1 MKFQA
6 FVVCLLLLAFR
17 NRSYADEPKV
27 SVLDNKGEKISINI
41 GVILDMRTWE
51 GKIVHSCIKMAVS
64 DFYRLN
70 QGYRTRIALHVRD
83 SGGDSLHS
91 IAAALDLLENVEV
104 QAIII
109 PKISNEELFLARLG
123 DRVNVPLL
131 SFSSISS
138 PNEHPYFVQ
147 VAEDEDT
154 QFHGIAAFLK
164 AFRWK
169 SFVFLYE
176 DNADARQAQ
185 TYIHD
190 ILQENHLNLAYQTAI
205 SLQVT
210 DNQIINELHKLMEM
224 KASIIL
230 IHLSPSLASK
240 VFLNAKILGMMSK
253 GFAWIVT
260 SKTMNLLDWEDSSVY
275 ESMQGVIGFRYYI
288 PPSSK
293 VRNLTLRLRREF
305 QHNESNMEI
314 RGLNVFGLWAYD
326 AASVLAEAVE
336 RVGIELSQNSSAG
349 AQPKQLS
356 FATLKV
362 SNMGSDILSKI
373 VNSTFTGL
381 LGKFQLSYGKSVLE
395 MYEVLNVIGNG
406 ERRVGFWTSAH
417 GLTEKMNPSINSSLG
432 ILETIIWPG
441 FSSTAPK
448 KRWLLQKSGKSFRI
462 AVPENGT
469 FPELL
474 NWDYDQQR
482 GATTVSGFCIDVFR
496 AAVDRLPYK
505 ISFEYI
511 PFDAD
516 HYSYNDLINQVY
528 EQKYDAAVGDITIL
542 SNRSLYVDFTLPFSE
557 LGLGI
562 IVKLNDRDPWFFLK
576 PLNIY
581 LWITSA
587 CFFFLTGFIIW
598 LIEHRMNEEFQG
610 SPAQQIGTAL
620 SFAASTLVYAH
631 SILSLLLFEINK
643 LQTKMVS
650 DNLFA
655 CDYFLFFIFYFFVQE
670 RI

>member
-6 FVVCLLLLAFR
+6 FVVCLLLLAFL
-17 NRSYADEPKV
+17 NHRSYADEPKV
-27 SVLDNKGEKISINI
+27 SLLDNNSEKISINI
-41 GVILDMRTWE
+41 GVILDMGTWE
-51 GKIVHSCIKMAVS
+51 GKVVHSCIKMAVS

-70 QGYRTRIALHVRD
+70 GGYRTRIALHVRD
-83 SGGDSLHS
+83 SGGDSLRS

-147 VAEDEDT
+147 VAEDENT

-164 AFRWK
+164 ALRWK

-190 ILQENHLNLAYQTAI
+190 ILQENHLNVAYQTAI
-205 SLQVT
+205 SLQAT

-230 IHLSPSLASK
+230 IHLSSSLASK
-240 VFLNAKILGMMSK
+240 VFLNAKILGMMTK

-275 ESMQGVIGFRYYI
+275 ESMEGVIGFRYYI
-288 PPSSK
+288 PPSNNT
-293 VRNLTLRLRREF
+293 RNLTLRLRREF

-314 RGLNVFGLWAYD
+314 RELNVFGLWAYD

-349 AQPKQLS
+349 AEPKQLG

-362 SNMGSDILSKI
+362 SNSGSDILSKI
-373 VNSTFTGL
+373 VSSTFTGL
-381 LGKFQLSYGKSVLE
+381 LGKFQLSFGKSVLE

-417 GLTEKMNPSINSSLG
+417 GLTEKINPSINSSSG

-448 KRWLLQKSGKSFRI
+448 KRWLLQKSAKSFRI
-462 AVPENGT
+462 AVPEKAT

-474 NWDYDQQR
+474 SWDYDQQR

-505 ISFEYI
+505 ISIEYI
-511 PFDAD
+511 PFDTD
-516 HYSYNDLINQVY
+516 HYSYNDLIYQVY
-528 EQKYDAAVGDITIL
+528 EQVYIL
-542 SNRSLYVDFTLPFSE
+542 FKLSENISRGNSHNFEHEFSLCHNRKNVHV
-557 LGLGI
+557 
-562 IVKLNDRDPWFFLK
+562 IV
-576 PLNIY
+576 I
-581 LWITSA
+581 
-587 CFFFLTGFIIW
+587 
-598 LIEHRMNEEFQG
+598 
-610 SPAQQIGTAL
+610 
-620 SFAASTLVYAH
+620 
-631 SILSLLLFEINK
+631 
-643 LQTKMVS
+643 
-650 DNLFA
+650 
-655 CDYFLFFIFYFFVQE
+655 
-670 RI
+670 

>member
-528 EQKYDAAVGDITIL
+528 EQVYIL
-542 SNRSLYVDFTLPFSE
+542 FKLSENISRGNSHNFEHEFSLCHNRSHLMLFISYKFQ
-557 LGLGI
+557 
-562 IVKLNDRDPWFFLK
+562 
-576 PLNIY
+576 LNICY
-581 LWITSA
+581 RKNVHVILI
-587 CFFFLTGFIIW
+587 CF
-598 LIEHRMNEEFQG
+598 
-610 SPAQQIGTAL
+610 
-620 SFAASTLVYAH
+620 
-631 SILSLLLFEINK
+631 K
-643 LQTKMVS
+643 
-650 DNLFA
+650 
-655 CDYFLFFIFYFFVQE
+655 YFS
-670 RI
+670 

>member
-6 FVVCLLLLAFR
+6 FVVCLLLLVFR

-27 SVLDNKGEKISINI
+27 SVLDNGEKIRINI
-41 GVILDMRTWE
+41 GVILDMGTWE
-51 GKIVHSCIKMAVS
+51 GKIVHSCIKMSVS

-70 QGYRTRIALHVRD
+70 GCYRTRIALHVRD
-83 SGGDSLHS
+83 SGGDSLRS
-91 IAAALDLLENVEV
+91 IADALDLLENVEV
-104 QAIII
+104 QAMII

-147 VAEDEDT
+147 VAEDENT

-164 AFRWK
+164 SLRWK

-190 ILQENHLNLAYQTAI
+190 ILQENHLNVAYQTAI
-205 SLQVT
+205 SLQAT
-210 DNQIINELHKLMEM
+210 DNQIINDLHKLMEM

-230 IHLSPSLASK
+230 MHLSPSLALK

-275 ESMQGVIGFRYYI
+275 ESMEGAIGFRYYI
-288 PPSSK
+288 PPSSNT
-293 VRNLTLRLRREF
+293 RNLTLRLRREF

-314 RGLNVFGLWAYD
+314 RELNVFGLWAYD

-349 AQPKQLS
+349 AGPKQLS
-356 FATLKV
+356 FAALKV
-362 SNMGSDILSKI
+362 SSSGSEILSKI
-373 VNSTFTGL
+373 VSSTFTGL

-395 MYEVLNVIGNG
+395 IYEVLNVIGNG

-417 GLTEKMNPSINSSLG
+417 GLTEKINPSLNSASG

-462 AVPENGT
+462 AVPGKAT

-474 NWDYDQQR
+474 SWDYDQQR

-505 ISFEYI
+505 ISIEYI
-511 PFDAD
+511 PFDTD
-516 HYSYNDLINQVY
+516 QYSYNDLIYQVY
-528 EQKYDAAVGDITIL
+528 EQVYIL
-542 SNRSLYVDFTLPFSE
+542 FKLSEKHQSWKFSQFRAS
-557 LGLGI
+557 
-562 IVKLNDRDPWFFLK
+562 VFVVSYKFQ
-576 PLNIY
+576 LNICY
-581 LWITSA
+581 RKNVHVI
-587 CFFFLTGFIIW
+587 
-598 LIEHRMNEEFQG
+598 LI
-610 SPAQQIGTAL
+610 
-620 SFAASTLVYAH
+620 
-631 SILSLLLFEINK
+631 
-643 LQTKMVS
+643 
-650 DNLFA
+650 
-655 CDYFLFFIFYFFVQE
+655 
-670 RI
+670 